1 MIKPLI
7 VGIGGTLR
15 AGSTNKIALR
25 IALEGAAEA
34 GATTQVFCG
43 EDLGLPFYDPK
54 SPERTDKA
62 KRLVDALRAAG
73 GVIVASPG
81 YHGGLSGII
90 KNAIDYI
97 EDMAKDDRV
106 YLADLPFGCISVAFG
121 NQAAVAVLSNLRNIA
136 HALRA
141 YPTPYGAAIVGGPH
155 IFANGACVDE
165 DVASQLRMI
174 GKQVTDMAL
183 RSLPIGA

>member
-1 MIKPLI
+1 MIKPLV

-15 AGSTNKIALR
+15 AGSTNELALR
-25 IALEGAAEA
+25 LALEAAAEA
-34 GATTQVFCG
+34 GATTQAFCG
-43 EDLGLPFYDPK
+43 EDLGLPFYDPT

-62 KRLVDALRAAG
+62 KNLVEALRAAS

-106 YLADLPFGCISVAFG
+106 YLEDLPFGCISVAFG
-121 NQAAVAVLSNLRNIA
+121 SQAAVAVLSNLRNIA

-141 YPTPYGAAIVGGPH
+141 YPTPYGAAIVGGPK
-155 IFANGACVDE
+155 IFAEGACLDE
-165 DVASQLRMI
+165 NVAGQLRLV
-174 GKQVTDMAL
+174 GKQVTDMAI
-183 RSLPIGA
+183 RSLRVAA